1 MKVKINT
8 HGGPLPVKHGEWVD
22 LYAGE
27 DISMKKDEFR
37 IISLGVSMELPEG
50 YYAQIVPRSSTCKNY
65 GILIYL

>member
-37 IISLGVSMELPEG
+37 IISLGVKTGVFRRCASVGWHCSNSL
-50 YYAQIVPRSSTCKNY
+50 STCN
-65 GILIYL
+65 I